1 MTTSVPLDHTLL
13 ARLALTIRGL
23 SIDGVEAADSGHPG
37 MPLGCADFAALLW
50 YYHMNYN
57 PADAQWPNRDR
68 FVLSAGHG
76 SMLIYSLLHLTGHGL
91 TIDDLKNFRQLHS
104 KTPGHPEN
112 FMTTGVETTTGPLGQ
127 GFGNA
132 VGMALSAHMAAS
144 RFPGLV
150 DHTIYGIVSDGDL
163 MEGVSAEAASFAGH
177 HKLGRLV
184 LFYDDNHISIEG
196 STDLTFSAEDVAK
209 RFEAYG
215 WHVIKCNG
223 HNFDEMHAALLAGK
237 AETGRPTLICGRTHI
252 GFGSPNRQDTAG
264 IHGSP
269 LGAVEMKLTKEKL
282 GLNPE
287 ETFAV
292 TQTDRDAWAKKAA
305 AGKALHQAWNAK
317 LAASS
322 PEVQQAVNAH
332 LTKPLGNLA
341 AARPVYPE
349 KPVATRKS
357 GGVALNAY
365 AKVLPWLVGGSA
377 DLSPST
383 NTNLI
388 GEKSVG
394 ANAFEGRNIHYGI
407 REHAMG
413 SINNGIILHG
423 FFRPYGSTFLVF
435 SDYMRPT
442 VRLAALMG
450 TPVINV
456 FTHDSIFV
464 GEDGPTH
471 QPVEHVAVLRAIP
484 NNVVI
489 RPGDANEA
497 AIAWEAALEHQTG
510 PTNIILTRQDL
521 PTYPRGE
528 GQYPSAELL
537 KKGGYTIVDC
547 QGTPEVIL
555 IGTGSEL
562 HLAVQAAQKLNAEG
576 KRARAVSMPCV
587 EFFKAQDKA
596 YRDSVLPPT
605 VRKRLVIEAG
615 IRMGWEAIATDE
627 GDFVTQ
633 DGFGAS
639 GPGSKLAVYFGFT
652 VDNVLAKAKA
662 LLAKG

>member
-1 MTTSVPLDHTLL
+1 MTPSVQLDHTLL
-13 ARLALTIRGL
+13 AQLAKTIRGL
-23 SIDGVEAADSGHPG
+23 AIDGVEAANSGHPG

-50 YYHMNYN
+50 YYHLNFD
-57 PADAQWPNRDR
+57 PTAPDWANRDR

-76 SMLIYSLLHLTGHGL
+76 SMLIYSLLHLSGHGL
-91 TIDDLKNFRQLHS
+91 TLDDLRKFRQLHS

-112 FMTTGVETTTGPLGQ
+112 FMTKGVETTTGPLGQ

-132 VGMALSAHMAAS
+132 VGMALSAAMAS
-144 RFPGLV
+144 HRFPGLI

-196 STDLTFSAEDVAK
+196 STDLTFSGEDVAK

-215 WHVIKCNG
+215 WHVIKCDG
-223 HNFDEMHAALLAGK
+223 HNVDQMHAALLAGK
-237 AETGRPTLICGRTHI
+237 AETSRPTLICGRTHI

-264 IHGSP
+264 VHGSP
-269 LGAVEMKLTKEKL
+269 LGAAEMRLTKEKL
-282 GLNPE
+282 GLNPD

-292 TQTDRDAWAKKAA
+292 TQTDRDAWAKKAE
-305 AGKALHQAWNAK
+305 AGKALHKQWAAK
-317 LAASS
+317 LASA
-322 PEVQQAVNAH
+322 PAETQAALKSL
-332 LTKPLGNLA
+332 LTKPLGNLSA
-341 AARPVYPE
+341 SRPAYND
-349 KPVATRKS
+349 KAVATRKS
-357 GGVALNAY
+357 GGEALNAY
-365 AKVLPWLVGGSA
+365 AKNLPWLIGGSA

-383 NTNLI
+383 NTILS
-388 GEKSVG
+388 GEASIG
-394 ANAFEGRNIHYGI
+394 ANAYAGRNLHYGI

-413 SINNGIILHG
+413 SINNGIMVHG

-450 TPVINV
+450 LPIINV

-489 RPGDANEA
+489 RPGDAHEA
-497 AIAWEAALEHQTG
+497 TIAWEAALEHTTG
-510 PTNIILTRQDL
+510 PTNLILTRQNL
-521 PTYPRGE
+521 PTYSRGE
-528 GQYPSAELL
+528 GAKYPSAEHL

-547 QGTPEVIL
+547 QGAPEAIL

-562 HLAVQAAQKLNAEG
+562 HLVVQAAEKLNAEG
-576 KRARAVSMPCV
+576 RKVRAVSMPCL
-587 EFFKAQDKA
+587 EFFKKQSQA
-596 YRDSVLPPT
+596 YRDSVLPPAS
-605 VRKRLVIEAG
+605 RKRVVVEAG
-615 IRMGWEAIATDE
+615 IKMGWENIATDE
-627 GDFVTQ
+627 GVFVTQ
-633 DGFGAS
+633 ETFGAS
-639 GPGSKLAVYFGFT
+639 GPAEELAVEFGFT
-652 VDNVLAKAKA
+652 VDNVIAKTKA
-662 LLAKG
+662 LLG